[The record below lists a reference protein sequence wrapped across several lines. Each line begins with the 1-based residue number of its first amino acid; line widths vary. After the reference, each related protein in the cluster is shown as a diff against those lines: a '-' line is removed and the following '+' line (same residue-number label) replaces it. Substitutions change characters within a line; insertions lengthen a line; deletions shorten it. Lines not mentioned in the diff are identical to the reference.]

1 MTLVPDAT
9 NTRTLFAVL
18 LVRHLNVV
26 YAPAG
31 IGGKMKHQFLVVA
44 LGFSALI
51 AFTHPVLAQQS
62 PGQSARQQD
71 SSYIDAQGTAY
82 ITRIVPVPQT
92 ISPEAQQSL
101 ARQASEAA
109 HHGAPPLPKKQPRR
123 PRQMSSDS
131 YRAAYPVNIDTSAT
145 IAGVPVSIVTPL
157 VTPADKTNRV
167 LINLHGG
174 GFTSDSGSLT
184 ESIPIANLTQT
195 KVVSVL
201 YRLAPEHPF
210 PAPVEDVV
218 AVYKE
223 LLKTYEPQHT
233 AIYGSSAGAVL
244 TPEVAVKIKQVGL
257 PLPGALGI
265 FSGAGDFTQTGDSQF
280 VYGVQGLSGHPDTRP
295 QGVQWL
301 AVYVGSA
308 DPKDPVLSPFF
319 ADLRGMPATLFMT
332 STRDML
338 LSDTTILHRAFLR
351 AGVDARLVVF
361 EGLNHCFW
369 YDPNL
374 PESREANSIVA
385 NFFDAHLGTK

>member
-1 MTLVPDAT
+1 
-9 NTRTLFAVL
+9 
-18 LVRHLNVV
+18 
-26 YAPAG
+26 
-31 IGGKMKHQFLVVA
+31 MKLRFCVFC
-44 LGFSALI
+44 LGLCI
-51 AFTHPVLAQQS
+51 LTAFTPPLLAQQS
-62 PGQSARQQD
+62 AAQSIPQQEAG
-71 SSYIDAQGTAY
+71 YIDEQGTAY
-82 ITRIVPVPQT
+82 VTRIVPVPQT
-92 ISPEAQQSL
+92 ISPEAQKSL
-101 ARQASEAA
+101 ARQATPAA
-109 HHGAPPLPKKQPRR
+109 PHEAPPPEKPQPRQ
-123 PRQMSSDS
+123 PRQMSSDAT
-131 YRAAYPVNIDTSAT
+131 RAAYPVNIEFSA
-145 IAGVPVSIVTPL
+145 IAGIPVSIVTPL
-157 VTPADKTNRV
+157 VSPANKAKRA

-210 PAPVEDVV
+210 PAPVEDVI

-223 LLKTYEPQHT
+223 LLKTYEPQNI

-244 TPEVAVKIKQVGL
+244 TPEVAVKMKQLGL

-265 FSGAGDFTQTGDSQF
+265 FSGAGDFSQIGDSQS
-280 VYGVQGLSGHPDTRP
+280 VYGVHGLSGHTDTRP
-295 QGVQWL
+295 KGVQWL

-319 ADLRGMPATLFMT
+319 ADLRGMPPTLFMT

-351 AGVDARLVVF
+351 ARVDARLVVF

-369 YDPNL
+369 YDPDL
-374 PESREANSIVA
+374 PESREADGIIA
-385 NFFDAHLGTK
+385 DFFDTHLGTK

>member
-1 MTLVPDAT
+1 MKL
-9 NTRTLFAVL
+9 RFCAV
-18 LVRHLNVV
+18 
-26 YAPAG
+26 
-31 IGGKMKHQFLVVA
+31 F
-44 LGFSALI
+44 LGFFTLL
-51 AFTHPVLAQQS
+51 AFTPPVLAQQS
-62 PGQSARQQD
+62 ATQPPAGEE
-71 SSYIDAQGTAY
+71 SSYIDEEGTAY
-82 ITRIVPVPQT
+82 ITRIIPVPQT
-92 ISPEAQQSL
+92 ISPEAQKSL
-101 ARQASEAA
+101 ARQATHAA
-109 HHGAPPLPKKQPRR
+109 SHEAPPPTKPQPKQS
-123 PRQMSSDS
+123 RQMSSDAT
-131 YRAAYPVNIDTSAT
+131 RAVYPANIEFSS

-157 VTPADKTNRV
+157 VIPANKANRV

-184 ESIPIANLTQT
+184 ESLPIANLTQT
-195 KVVSVL
+195 KVVSVI
-201 YRLAPEHPF
+201 YRLAPEHTF

-223 LLKTYEPQHT
+223 LMKTYEPRNI

-265 FSGAGDFTQTGDSQF
+265 FSGAGDFTQTGDSQQ

-295 QGVQWL
+295 KGVQWL

-319 ADLRGMPATLFMT
+319 ADLHGMPPSLFMT

-338 LSDTTILHRAFLR
+338 LSDTTILHRTFLR
-351 AGVDARLVVF
+351 AGVDASLVVF

-374 PESREANSIVA
+374 PESREADGIMA
-385 NFFDAHLGTK
+385 NFFDTHLGAK